1 VSMPIRVGVIGAGAR
16 FTTAPSELI
25 NSPLATALDGLRA
38 AQAAEVMVASFH
50 NNGACAKAVYS

>member
-1 VSMPIRVGVIGAGAR
+1 VTGAGAR

-38 AQAAEVMVASFH
+38 AQAAEAMVASFH
-50 NNGACAKAVYS
+50 NNGAYAKVVYS

>member
-1 VSMPIRVGVIGAGAR
+1 MSMPIRGGVIGAGAR

-38 AQAAEVMVASFH
+38 AQAAEAMVASFH
-50 NNGACAKAVYS
+50 NNGAYAKVVYS

>member
-1 VSMPIRVGVIGAGAR
+1 MPIRVGVTGAGAR

-38 AQAAEVMVASFH
+38 AQAAEAMVAPFR
-50 NNGACAKAVYS
+50 NNGAYAKGVYS